1 MPPAVAAAMLRWTT
15 TSSNRVESCRIRY
28 VLAFS
33 CKGTLQFACNRVQ
46 VSPIESNRIRYVPS
60 LLMQGHPPVPF
71 LATPMPG
78 SSPHRL
84 QCPPNRYFR
93 EYILYSTTHGRKSQR
108 PNAQGSQESRINPS
122 LPERLARFH
131 LAAHVERVN
140 PFELHELSQD

>member
-15 TSSNRVESCRIRY
+15 TSSNRVESCRI
-28 VLAFS
+28 S
-33 CKGTLQFACNRVQ
+33 
-46 VSPIESNRIRYVPS
+46 YVPS
-60 LLMQGHPPVPF
+60 LLMQGHPPVRVQSRPSESNRVQSHQVRPF
-71 LATPMPG
+71 LAIPMPG

-93 EYILYSTTHGRKSQR
+93 EYFLYSTTHGRKSQR

-122 LPERLARFH
+122 LPERLAVPSCSPCR
-131 LAAHVERVN
+131 ERVN